1 MNNHSLIIIV
11 SYRHIGLMV
20 AMRDKKNIRNL
31 NLLKSEIKINVI
43 IGLEIQNLNKRE
55 VLKKNNIHQ
64 THLIEKSNPHRKI
77 LEIKK

>member
-31 NLLKSEIKINVI
+31 NRLKSEIKINVI
-43 IGLEIQNLNKRE
+43 IGLGIQNLNKRE

-64 THLIEKSNPHRKI
+64 THPIEKSNPLLKI